1 MVLYEFSVSGRAKLI
16 FVKGINSLS
25 LKKEKDTL
33 CYMNLEDG
41 ENALLKS
48 WFLRV
53 GIIQNK
59 EE

>member
-1 MVLYEFSVSGRAKLI
+1 MSFQLVEDKLI
-16 FVKGINSLS
+16 FVKGIKSLS

-33 CYMNLEDG
+33 CYMNHEEG
-41 ENALLKS
+41 ENASLKS

-59 EE
+59 EK